1 MHYDYGHLVGYHGM
15 SYIKSNLP
23 KVAIWRSNGFRINPH
38 IAKKSTTLLFSGTFG
53 HTVSVSNQVSRL
65 TVTKLWNC
73 WPGTQS
79 PAFSQRT
86 LPSVLVPCSFRRL
99 RSQLSRLSPVIADI

>member
-23 KVAIWRSNGFRINPH
+23 KVAIWRSNGFRISPH

-53 HTVSVSNQVSRL
+53 HTVVEFLQCLLVKIMRVYVL
-65 TVTKLWNC
+65 RMHIPV
-73 WPGTQS
+73 PG
-79 PAFSQRT
+79 
-86 LPSVLVPCSFRRL
+86 
-99 RSQLSRLSPVIADI
+99 

>member
-23 KVAIWRSNGFRINPH
+23 KVAIWRSNGFRISPH

-53 HTVSVSNQVSRL
+53 HTVEMK
-65 TVTKLWNC
+65 KLC
-73 WPGTQS
+73 IHRES
-79 PAFSQRT
+79 KI
-86 LPSVLVPCSFRRL
+86 LVHFCE
-99 RSQLSRLSPVIADI
+99 AC

>member
-23 KVAIWRSNGFRINPH
+23 KVAIWRSNGFRISPH

-53 HTVSVSNQVSRL
+53 HAVGWAALDLGSS
-65 TVTKLWNC
+65 
-73 WPGTQS
+73 PGHL
-79 PAFSQRT
+79 A
-86 LPSVLVPCSFRRL
+86 VLQLQCC
-99 RSQLSRLSPVIADI
+99 LSRTGEHPKSKSTKPSPRGDGPPCMMNSLV